1 MCILLEI
8 YYLLF
13 IFILDHGN
21 EVRQKANSRDFRIRV
36 QDGSYSSR
44 DNSKHQ
50 QCVWPRV
57 VMLTN
62 IQGSGGSRSF
72 AKQTRTLKMRNAVAG
87 HWKLS
92 VTNWEADP
100 LIQEVAKKFSVSH
113 STVVMQIGKV
123 RKFGKWVSHEL
134 TAIKKIVILKCRL
147 LLFYAITTK
156 HFSMRLWH
164 TIKNWFYMTTGNN
177 QLSGWTERK
186 LQSPFQSQTCTKKIY
201 GHCLVA
207 CCWSDPP
214 QLSESQWNH

>member
-1 MCILLEI
+1 MRLVQGGYANQHTGQWWFKKFCKADENPEDEKCSGRPLE
-8 YYLLF
+8 
-13 IFILDHGN
+13 
-21 EVRQKANSRDFRIRV
+21 
-36 QDGSYSSR
+36 
-44 DNSKHQ
+44 
-50 QCVWPRV
+50 V
-57 VMLTN
+57 VSDQLRA
-62 IQGSGGSRSF
+62 II
-72 AKQTRTLKMRNAVAG
+72 
-87 HWKLS
+87 
-92 VTNWEADP
+92 EADP
-100 LIQEVAKKFSVSH
+100 LTQEVAKKFSVSH
-113 STVVMQIGKV
+113 SMVVMQIGKV

-164 TIKNWFYMTTGNN
+164 TMKNGFYMTTGNN